1 MKTLALGLLFLLAC
15 NPDPPANSVR
25 TDHGKFTVNGKDCE
39 VVLVDR
45 PDNGNLWFIDCGP
58 GSSAV
63 NFRSGKMGVDVGIY
77 NPPPPVAPPTPTIQL
92 QATAPVG
99 SVNPTFE
106 CKIKEG
112 K

>member
-15 NPDPPANSVR
+15 NPDPPANKVR
-25 TDHGKFTVNGKDCE
+25 TDHGKFVVNGKDCE
-39 VVLVDR
+39 VVQVERL
-45 PDNGNLWFIDCGP
+45 DNNDLWFIDCGP
-58 GSSAV
+58 GSSTV
-63 NFRSGKMGVDVGIY
+63 NFQSGKQNIAVGIY
-77 NPPPPVAPPTPTIQL
+77 NPPVAPPTPSIQL